1 MFRGFTRNE
10 HVAGLGVIA
19 LVLGGAIGHEL
30 AGRGETELLL
40 PDAPAAVVATEAGR
54 AAPAPASDGLVGGL
68 VDINSASAEVLDAA
82 LPGIGPVK
90 AQSIV
95 AYREAHGPFHTPGDL
110 QKVRGIGE
118 KTVASLAPL
127 VTCGGFEG
135 AGPAPWAAD
144 ASTMARAPLPLAPPA
159 PARDA
164 IIDINSATLE
174 ELDSL
179 DGIGEALA
187 TRILADRLQHGRFRS
202 VDDLARVPG
211 IGEKTI
217 AKNRHRLAAH

>member
-10 HVAGLGVIA
+10 HVAGLFVIA
-19 LVLGGAIGHEL
+19 LVLGGAIGHEI
-30 AGRGETELLL
+30 AGRGETQLLL
-40 PDAPAAVVATEAGR
+40 ADSPAAIVKPAPAAP
-54 AAPAPASDGLVGGL
+54 APPASDGLVGGL

-82 LPGIGPVK
+82 LPGIGPAK
-90 AQSIV
+90 AKAIV
-95 AYREAHGPFHTPGDL
+95 AWREAHGAFHTPGDL
-110 QKVRGIGE
+110 DKVDGIGE

-135 AGPAPWAAD
+135 TGPAPWPGD
-144 ASTMARAPLPLAPPA
+144 ASTMARAPLPAAPPA
-159 PARDA
+159 PDPAA
-164 IIDINSATLE
+164 IVDINSATLE
-174 ELDSL
+174 ELVTL

-187 TRILADRLQHGRFRS
+187 RRILADRLQHGRFRS

-211 IGEKTI
+211 IGKKTI